1 MSVALELDEVIEEI
15 RSAQKFL
22 ITTHENPD
30 GDALGSLIGMHELLK
45 QLGKVREARV
55 AFDHAIALATNAAE
69 CAYIR
74 MQLDKLD
81 EEPGVEDAVVKK
93 R

>member
-30 GDALGSLIGMHELLK
+30 GDALGSLIGMHQLL
-45 QLGKVREARV
+45 
-55 AFDHAIALATNAAE
+55 
-69 CAYIR
+69 
-74 MQLDKLD
+74 
-81 EEPGVEDAVVKK
+81 
-93 R
+93 